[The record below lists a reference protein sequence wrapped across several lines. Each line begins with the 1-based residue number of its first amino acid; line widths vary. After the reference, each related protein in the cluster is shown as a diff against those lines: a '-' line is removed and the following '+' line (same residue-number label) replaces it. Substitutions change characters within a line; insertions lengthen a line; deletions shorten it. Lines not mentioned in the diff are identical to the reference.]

1 MYSEK
6 RQRESMAQERK
17 QIRLRRQD
25 LKEQNLIDYEGEN
38 ALVHTVDSYEDGSVR
53 LVLDTFRGFQLV
65 VYGQFYGREFMEL
78 DRNRLD

>member
-6 RQRESMAQERK
+6 WRRESMAQERK

-38 ALVHTVDSYEDGSVR
+38 VLVHTVNSYEDGSVR
-53 LVLDTFRGFQLV
+53 LVLDTFRGWQLV

>member
-1 MYSEK
+1 
-6 RQRESMAQERK
+6 MAQERK

-38 ALVHTVDSYEDGSVR
+38 VLVHTVNSYEDGSVR
-53 LVLDTFRGFQLV
+53 LVLDTFRGWQIV

>member
-1 MYSEK
+1 
-6 RQRESMAQERK
+6 MAQERK

-38 ALVHTVDSYEDGSVR
+38 VLVHTVNSYEDGSVR
-53 LVLDTFRGFQLV
+53 LVLDTFRGWQLV

>member
-1 MYSEK
+1 
-6 RQRESMAQERK
+6 MAQERK
-17 QIRLRRQD
+17 QIRFCSLRRQD

-38 ALVHTVDSYEDGSVR
+38 VLVHTVNSYEDGSVR
-53 LVLDTFRGFQLV
+53 LVLDTFRGWQIV

>member
-1 MYSEK
+1 
-6 RQRESMAQERK
+6 MAQERK

-38 ALVHTVDSYEDGSVR
+38 VLVHTVNSYEDGSVR
-53 LVLDTFRGFQLV
+53 LVLDTFRGYQLV

>member
-1 MYSEK
+1 
-6 RQRESMAQERK
+6 MAKERK

-38 ALVHTVDSYEDGSVR
+38 VLVHTVNSYEDGSVR
-53 LVLDTFRGFQLV
+53 LVLDTFRGWQLV

>member
-1 MYSEK
+1 
-6 RQRESMAQERK
+6 MAQERK

-25 LKEQNLIDYEGEN
+25 LKEQNLIDYGEEN
-38 ALVHTVDSYEDGSVR
+38 VLVHTVNSYEDGSVR
-53 LVLDTFRGFQLV
+53 LVLDTFRGYQLV

>member
-1 MYSEK
+1 MFSEK
-6 RQRESMAQERK
+6 RRRESMAQERK

-38 ALVHTVDSYEDGSVR
+38 VLVHTVNSYEDGSVR
-53 LVLDTFRGFQLV
+53 LVLDTFRGYQLV

>member
-1 MYSEK
+1 
-6 RQRESMAQERK
+6 MAQERK

-25 LKEQNLIDYEGEN
+25 LKVQNLIDYEGEN
-38 ALVHTVDSYEDGSVR
+38 VLVHTVNSYEDGSVR
-53 LVLDTFRGFQLV
+53 LVLDTFRGWQLV

>member
-1 MYSEK
+1 
-6 RQRESMAQERK
+6 MAQERK

-38 ALVHTVDSYEDGSVR
+38 VLVHTVNSYEDGSVH
-53 LVLDTFRGFQLV
+53 LVLDTFRGYQLV